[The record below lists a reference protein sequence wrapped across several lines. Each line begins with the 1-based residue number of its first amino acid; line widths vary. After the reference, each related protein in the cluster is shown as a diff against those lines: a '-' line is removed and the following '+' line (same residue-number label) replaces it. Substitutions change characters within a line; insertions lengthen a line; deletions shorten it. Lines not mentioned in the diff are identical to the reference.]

1 MDIFSKQDMKPWAVQ
16 WIEQNE
22 ATDCAVDCTGYEA
35 VDCVVD

>member
-1 MDIFSKQDMKPWAVQ
+1 MDIFSKQGMKQ